1 MFRRIAILIIA
12 SACLAGCTMA
22 PSFGRPESPVSATWP
37 TGPSYKDA
45 TGKPADKVVADIPWQ
60 EFFVDPQLQQL
71 IGLALANTQF
81 ESSVGCEPSH
91 ATRRT
96 HESDCS

>member
-22 PSFGRPESPVSATWP
+22 PSFGRPGSPVSATWP

-45 TGKPADKVVADIPWQ
+45 TGKPADKVGGRHTLAGVFCRPSTATADRS
-60 EFFVDPQLQQL
+60 
-71 IGLALANTQF
+71 GLGQY
-81 ESSVGCEPSH
+81 PI
-91 ATRRT
+91 
-96 HESDCS
+96 